1 MTNNVSLEEAEHIV
15 AQLPPQEQLQLVARI
30 GERLS
35 RSIPPQ
41 LDDEHRRREY
51 VARVEAFLKM
61 SEEMAAEATGE
72 VDSGEDI
79 RQVREERTSRL

>member
-15 AQLPPQEQLQLVARI
+15 AQLPPQEQLKLVARI

-72 VDSGEDI
+72 VDSAADI